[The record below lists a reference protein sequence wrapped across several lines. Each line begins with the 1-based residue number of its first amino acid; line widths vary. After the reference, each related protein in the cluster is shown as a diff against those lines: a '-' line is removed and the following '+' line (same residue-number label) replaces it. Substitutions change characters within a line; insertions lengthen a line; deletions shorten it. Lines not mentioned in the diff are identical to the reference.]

1 MSSPLI
7 TNVISQA
14 EILNLFDYSEG
25 QLLWKVARSNVL
37 EGDIVG
43 SPNGKKGYLSVQI
56 EGLLYRVHNL
66 IWIMYNGDIPDGF
79 IVDHKDNNCIHNRIE
94 NLRLATLQQNNFN
107 STKRQGTSSNYKGV
121 HWNKQSNSWRA
132 SIRIDGKAKYIGN
145 FKDEYEAHLAWC
157 EVAKKHHGE
166 FFRDA

>member
-1 MSSPLI
+1 VSSSLI
-7 TNVISQA
+7 TNVISQK
-14 EILNLFDYSEG
+14 EICELFEYNDG
-25 QLLWKVARSNVL
+25 QLIWKIARSNVL
-37 EGDIVG
+37 EGDIAG
-43 SPNGKKGYLSVQI
+43 SPNGKKGYLAVQI

-66 IWIMYNGDIPDGF
+66 IWIMHFGDIPDGF
-79 IVDHKDNNCIHNRIE
+79 LVDHKDNNCVNNRIG

-107 STKRQGTSSNYKGV
+107 SAKRQGTSSLYKGV

-157 EVAKKHHGE
+157 KAAKEQHGE